1 MFNTSD
7 NILLLLLN
15 SYLFF
20 NSDLNGG
27 LSIRFNINSELASFY
42 GAKLAHSFVVISR
55 RRSLLMLHLSGVYV
69 MLLPSLLC
77 RHFFAGD

>member
-1 MFNTSD
+1 MHRLFNTSD

-20 NSDLNGG
+20 YNSDLIDGF
-27 LSIRFNINSELASFY
+27 SIRFNINSELASFY
-42 GAKLAHSFVVISR
+42 GAKLVYSFVVISR

-69 MLLPSLLC
+69 MLLPS
-77 RHFFAGD
+77 